1 MARKIRNNDLEN
13 RTNRLKLPIAKKPVF
28 VRIGP
33 GISLGYRRNRTAGT
47 WVLRVADGNGGGSTS
62 AVGHADDY
70 DDADGRGFLTF
81 FQAQEKAKTVARTT
95 KEGGILKPLTVG
107 EAAANYLEVLKV
119 KNARTAYDTRLRLK
133 KHFLVKFGEKPVVN
147 LTKTML
153 DSWLASLVV
162 KSGDPEK
169 IRKSKDSANRVLSMV
184 KALLNH
190 AMHDRSH
197 GLKDNSPWRLVKPF
211 DQVSKPRDIRYTD
224 EEVRKI
230 IDGAKDQAAANLI
243 KAAFLTGARYGEM
256 RDSLVSSV
264 DVSAQTW
271 AVRGKTGGRTI
282 ILQKSAADLFKNL
295 IDGRPGN
302 EFLFLRLNGQ
312 RWKNSTQTRPFKDA
326 LLAAGLPETGSIYA
340 LRHTYISYSIEGGVP
355 LTVIAKNCGTSV
367 RMIEKTYAK
376 LLNEK
381 ERAFIERGAPSLSLL
396 TI

>member
-1 MARKIRNNDLEN
+1 M
-13 RTNRLKLPIAKKPVF
+13 
-28 VRIGP
+28 
-33 GISLGYRRNRTAGT
+33 
-47 WVLRVADGNGGGSTS
+47 
-62 AVGHADDY
+62 
-70 DDADGRGFLTF
+70 
-81 FQAQEKAKTVARTT
+81 
-95 KEGGILKPLTVG
+95 
-107 EAAANYLEVLKV
+107 

-256 RDSLVSSV
+256 RF
-264 DVSAQTW
+264 TC
-271 AVRGKTGGRTI
+271 
-282 ILQKSAADLFKNL
+282 FK
-295 IDGRPGN
+295 
-302 EFLFLRLNGQ
+302 
-312 RWKNSTQTRPFKDA
+312 
-326 LLAAGLPETGSIYA
+326 
-340 LRHTYISYSIEGGVP
+340 
-355 LTVIAKNCGTSV
+355 C
-367 RMIEKTYAK
+367 
-376 LLNEK
+376 
-381 ERAFIERGAPSLSLL
+381 
-396 TI
+396 